1 MSGLKT
7 SEKDADGDD
16 DFASA
21 NSDNPE
27 EDDELYQFLDAVSLF
42 SHSSFDSDVSEDE
55 GRDTLGEL
63 KRFAPPP
70 AMDQPMSVMFFMDLS
85 KSTKKRDITGREG
98 LRRIDA
104 VIEVLKRFITQQMAA
119 GAVMDVYSLVTF
131 STSTYQVRFHRQ
143 RGPEAVSKLT
153 CDTFRADGEV
163 KYSKIIQAM
172 EALAV
177 RGQACRVIFLSDG
190 CTGSLENHMLA
201 AFQQAIMDNPHMI
214 LHCIGFGDADF
225 SILQQLAQIGRGSFS
240 RASMDIE
247 NLVNTFTSLS
257 KTVTQTRNTAHSQE
271 RVARTVVFDSA
282 QRFSYCERGV
292 AFRNHGAREGER
304 RTYNVH
310 ALMGLKRT
318 SNTACVLRLHKN
330 PFMQGGMRLVY
341 RCQDEDI
348 PAEMVAKFSRFEEDD
363 NRWDFIA
370 MFVKNTAQTRELTQ
384 QFHNAYWWARTR
396 SALCNVRQ
404 RPTLPV
410 MPPPSEPLQRE
421 RGRSPTRRHV
431 ESTEPRSDGME
442 TLKAANLLLSDDGSK
457 AKRLLFVGEYTH
469 LFTVAAAKF
478 VKLRLQSPNLKL
490 EWYSTELCWPRLDS
504 MRAEIQ
510 QSLDYLRPLG
520 VTAHDNVDAT
530 ALDLQLRSLA
540 GAIWVMPFP
549 HGQQACSSSR
559 EIILAMKSLITGF
572 VKSVC
577 QYLDPPESDGVGG
590 KVSVILL
597 AHQHLAWKLPVE
609 LETSRGIFLREVF
622 WMDLVPLLTYG
633 YRPRF
638 GDSRD
643 AGRTARY
650 HKGDEVVIVQWRRKL
665 GQEDRPAGMT
675 DSRLLMVLCR
685 RLQK

>member
-1 MSGLKT
+1 M
-7 SEKDADGDD
+7 
-16 DFASA
+16 
-21 NSDNPE
+21 
-27 EDDELYQFLDAVSLF
+27 
-42 SHSSFDSDVSEDE
+42 SEDE

-85 KSTKKRDITGREG
+85 KSMKKRDITGREG

-282 QRFSYCERGV
+282 QRFSYCKRGV

-348 PAEMVAKFSRFEEDD
+348 PTEMVAKFSRFEEDD

-370 MFVKNTAQTRELTQ
+370 MFIKNTAQTRELTQ
-384 QFHNAYWWARTR
+384 QFHNAYWWARYACGWALEPPRLVSCTQAWEYHLPKKGHYPELNFVAEAFLHGSEKGFLKWVNNRGEILIPSSSSDFSMAVEAFAHFSLDASGGKLMVSDLQGVLKPGNGNCRRIHLTDPQILSWDQSFGAADLGPTAMQTFRSLHVCNALCKKLRLSSLSCVPRAPRTR

-478 VKLRLQSPNLKL
+478 VKLRLQLPNLKL

-540 GAIWVMPFP
+540 GAIWVW
-549 HGQQACSSSR
+549 A
-559 EIILAMKSLITGF
+559 
-572 VKSVC
+572 
-577 QYLDPPESDGVGG
+577 
-590 KVSVILL
+590 
-597 AHQHLAWKLPVE
+597 
-609 LETSRGIFLREVF
+609 
-622 WMDLVPLLTYG
+622 PLY
-633 YRPRF
+633 
-638 GDSRD
+638 
-643 AGRTARY
+643 
-650 HKGDEVVIVQWRRKL
+650 
-665 GQEDRPAGMT
+665 
-675 DSRLLMVLCR
+675 
-685 RLQK
+685 